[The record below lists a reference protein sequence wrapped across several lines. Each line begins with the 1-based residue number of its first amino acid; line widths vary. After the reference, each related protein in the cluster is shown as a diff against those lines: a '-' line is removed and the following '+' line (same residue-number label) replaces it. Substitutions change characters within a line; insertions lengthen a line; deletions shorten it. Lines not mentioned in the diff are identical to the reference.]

1 MTGGKGMN
9 IHLVRSGGFGGMR
22 REVRVETQSL
32 RPEDREPLEGL
43 VRDSGF
49 FTLPEKFPKPGKGAD
64 YFTYSITVDDGKR
77 VHTVQ
82 VAEPSLPDSLRPLIR
97 EVSKRLS
104 D

>member
-1 MTGGKGMN
+1 MI
-9 IHLVRSGGFGGMR
+9 IHLIRSGGFGGMR

-32 RPEDREPLEGL
+32 PREEREPLEVL
-43 VRDSGF
+43 VQDSGF
-49 FTLPEKFPKPGKGAD
+49 FSLPGKFPKPGKGAD

-82 VAEPSLPDSLRPLIR
+82 VSEPSLPDSLRPLVR

-104 D
+104 K

>member
-1 MTGGKGMN
+1 MI

-22 REVRVETQSL
+22 REVRIETQSL
-32 RPEDREPLEGL
+32 PGVEREPLEGL

-49 FTLPEKFPKPGKGAD
+49 FALPGKFPRPGKGAD

-82 VAEPSLPDSLRPLIR
+82 VAEPSLPDSLRPLVR

-104 D
+104 G

>member
-1 MTGGKGMN
+1 MI
-9 IHLVRSGGFGGMR
+9 IHLIRSGGFGGMR

-32 RPEDREPLEGL
+32 PREVREPLEGL
-43 VRDSGF
+43 VQDSGF
-49 FTLPEKFPKPGKGAD
+49 FSLPGKFPKPGKGAD

-82 VAEPSLPDSLRPLIR
+82 VSEPSLPDSLRPLVR

-104 D
+104 K

>member
-1 MTGGKGMN
+1 MK

-22 REVRVETQSL
+22 REARIETQSL
-32 RPEDREPLEGL
+32 PSEEREPLEGL
-43 VRDSGF
+43 VQDSGF
-49 FTLPEKFPKPGKGAD
+49 FALPGQFPRPKKGAD

-97 EVSKRLS
+97 EVSRRLS
-104 D
+104 G

>member
-1 MTGGKGMN
+1 MTGDPGMN

-22 REVRVETQSL
+22 REVRIETQSL
-32 RPEDREPLEGL
+32 RLEEREPLEGL
-43 VRDSGF
+43 VQDSGF
-49 FTLPEKFPKPGKGAD
+49 FTLPGQFPKPGKGAD

-104 D
+104 R